1 MDPAWVLQQRDSY
14 SSCWRGRRQQS
25 QTHINKWL
33 RLLTK
38 QNILN
43 NQLHFLHRCKKHG
56 LIPHGLRIRIPK
68 NVLQS
73 EYGKNFSQKGNWSM
87 LRNTISDIY
96 YKLKLLQNDILILKD
111 FISTKYYLGET
122 WMKNTTIWL
131 TKIAQWKSRESK
143 LRLHSKYKYLVVEK
157 QTQLRAQNEEKN
169 RIAIAKFKCDRTII
183 YNDSG
188 IELSNDESELLS
200 LGLNFCI
207 APKKF
212 PLVEHITAIEQ
223 LCEIIDERDQ
233 SDRSQT
239 IRNIAMKHLRRGT
252 QMKIRSNITNS
263 EKRAIKSLQTKSEN
277 RNIMVVK
284 ADKGRACKLEN
295 EQSYIQK
302 EADQISKGDY
312 KKERKAEKTI
322 LDNIRKKLKAELVK
336 MGYKTLKEQKRF
348 LVSSPYIAKA
358 YLLCKVH
365 KVEPVYH
372 PARMI
377 VSQINDPT
385 YLMSKILTD
394 ILNPLDETADSFI
407 KSSVHLKEHLKILSI
422 DPDCFLS
429 TCDATNLFPSIPVKQ
444 TLGITFDLLKKDK
457 TLNER
462 TKWTPKQIVN
472 LMEICLETYFKSY
485 DGTIYTQT
493 DGTPIGKSISGPM
506 AGIYLRW
513 FEYTFIRNSEFN
525 SQILLWKR
533 MRDDVLIV
541 WKKCVSF
548 DLQDLKT
555 YLNSIEER
563 VQWTMDL
570 EERRQLPFT
579 DILISRKDD
588 KLITKVYR
596 KATHTN
602 KYINWRS
609 CNAKEVLIGTMK
621 TLIFRAYKLC
631 DLPEDLNEELL
642 FLKDTFIANDFPPKV
657 VDRVFASYKPDQK
670 EENEQFDYTLTVP
683 FIPGFSENLKRE
695 LRKLGVR
702 VAFRKGRTLE
712 SILCRLKFREPFE
725 KSKNNIYKRNC
736 KNCNFTYIGETS
748 QYQQCR
754 DRGHKDAIKA
764 CDANNSFYDHLKRN
778 PTHEINWDDVSYLD
792 KDNNTGRRLI
802 KEALYINA
810 FDEGNLM
817 NLKNPKPINPIWN
830 EFRTFIR
837 KNTKL

>member
-1 MDPAWVLQQRDSY
+1 M
-14 SSCWRGRRQQS
+14 
-25 QTHINKWL
+25 
-33 RLLTK
+33 TK

-43 NQLHFLHRCKKHG
+43 NQLHFLHRGKKHG

-87 LRNTISDIY
+87 LRNIISDIY

-157 QTQLRAQNEEKN
+157 QTEVRAQIEEKN

-233 SDRSQT
+233 SDRSET

-348 LVSSPYIAKA
+348 LVSSPYIAKP

>member
-1 MDPAWVLQQRDSY
+1 
-14 SSCWRGRRQQS
+14 
-25 QTHINKWL
+25 
-33 RLLTK
+33 
-38 QNILN
+38 
-43 NQLHFLHRCKKHG
+43 
-56 LIPHGLRIRIPK
+56 
-68 NVLQS
+68 
-73 EYGKNFSQKGNWSM
+73 M

-169 RIAIAKFKCDRTII
+169 RIAVAKFKCDRTII

-631 DLPEDLNEELL
+631 DLPEDLKEELL